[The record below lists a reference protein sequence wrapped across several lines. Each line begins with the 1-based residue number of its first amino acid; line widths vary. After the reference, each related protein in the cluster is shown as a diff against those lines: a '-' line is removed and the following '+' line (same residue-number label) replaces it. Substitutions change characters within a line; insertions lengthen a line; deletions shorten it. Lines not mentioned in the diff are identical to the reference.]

1 MARFFIDRPIFAIAL
16 ALMIVFGGTIAAF
29 SLPVA
34 RYPQISKPQIV
45 METNYMG
52 ASATT
57 VEQAVA
63 QVVEQNVNGVENMRE
78 MNSAS
83 TNTGNYILTVTFN
96 LEKNPD
102 MGAVEVQ
109 NRVDQAKSSLPT
121 EVNAAGITVSKQSA
135 ENVMF
140 FAIHSPNQT
149 YDGLFIQTYAASNVV
164 DPLKRV
170 KGVSTVNEYGPE
182 YAMRVELKPD
192 VMSKLGVTAEDVA
205 AAIKAQNIQA
215 AVGAIGTQPTE
226 EYQEFTYSASAEG
239 RLHTPEEF
247 GEIVVRSEGE
257 KLLLLK
263 DIANICPGMRR
274 DSAVS
279 ELDGASAVGYSI
291 SLTSDANAIESVAE
305 IHKVIEDVQKRFPP
319 DMELV
324 VMHDSTVFI
333 KESLEKVAHTFFE
346 ALVLVFLVVYVFLG
360 DVRSTMVPMLAVP
373 VSLVGTFGAFV
384 LLGFSINTI
393 SMFAMILA
401 IGLVVDDAI
410 VVVEAVEHHI
420 QDSGLSPKEATYKA
434 MEEVSGPVV
443 AIACVL
449 AAVFVPV
456 SFMGG
461 STGLLYKQ
469 FALTISVSMMISAL
483 VALSLTPALCAM
495 LLRPQ
500 VSVTES
506 GEGKGVVQRLIHRFN
521 LWYDNLLERYTG
533 RVGYC
538 LRHAGLVMVCL
549 LVIVILS
556 GVFFRITPTGYV
568 PEEDQ
573 GMVMISYN
581 LAEGASTPRGTRAM
595 RELGQKLM
603 ELPGVKHL
611 IAVNGYDILAGA
623 PKASAGLM
631 GVFLHDF
638 SDRDVSSFELIR
650 KIWGIGSEMPEVNVL
665 AFNEAALPGLS
676 STGSISLFVQNLG
689 SNDVQEM
696 SRVAREFVSK
706 ARQRPELGTVYTT
719 FNTDTPAYR
728 FEVDRKKAASLK
740 VPVSSIFATLQT
752 FLGGS
757 EVNDFNDFGRTWKVV
772 MQAQP
777 RFRDDVRNMHFF
789 YVRSETGAM
798 IPLDTLVTSE
808 YNMTVPVVTRF
819 DGASSFKV
827 GGSPAAGYS
836 SGQAM
841 EALEQIGAE
850 VLPSNYV
857 IAWAEQSR
865 DEREA
870 GSDSYKLYL
879 VSLVF
884 VFLVL
889 CALYESWSIPLA
901 VLLSVPP
908 AVLGCLASQ
917 YFRGQQND
925 VYMQIAMIMLIGLAA
940 KNAILI
946 VEYAKLNMEKGKDA
960 VTAAIEAARLRLRPI
975 LMTSFAFIL
984 GCVPLA
990 ISTGA
995 GAGARVSMG
1004 NAVVGGMTFTTFVGV
1019 FLIPVLFVVVER
1031 TMSRLR

>member
-1 MARFFIDRPIFAIAL
+1 M
-16 ALMIVFGGTIAAF
+16 
-29 SLPVA
+29 
-34 RYPQISKPQIV
+34 
-45 METNYMG
+45 
-52 ASATT
+52 
-57 VEQAVA
+57 
-63 QVVEQNVNGVENMRE
+63 
-78 MNSAS
+78 
-83 TNTGNYILTVTFN
+83 
-96 LEKNPD
+96 
-102 MGAVEVQ
+102 
-109 NRVDQAKSSLPT
+109 
-121 EVNAAGITVSKQSA
+121 
-135 ENVMF
+135 
-140 FAIHSPNQT
+140 
-149 YDGLFIQTYAASNVV
+149 
-164 DPLKRV
+164 
-170 KGVSTVNEYGPE
+170 
-182 YAMRVELKPD
+182 
-192 VMSKLGVTAEDVA
+192 
-205 AAIKAQNIQA
+205 
-215 AVGAIGTQPTE
+215 
-226 EYQEFTYSASAEG
+226 
-239 RLHTPEEF
+239 
-247 GEIVVRSEGE
+247 
-257 KLLLLK
+257 
-263 DIANICPGMRR
+263 
-274 DSAVS
+274 
-279 ELDGASAVGYSI
+279 
-291 SLTSDANAIESVAE
+291 
-305 IHKVIEDVQKRFPP
+305 
-319 DMELV
+319 
-324 VMHDSTVFI
+324 
-333 KESLEKVAHTFFE
+333 
-346 ALVLVFLVVYVFLG
+346 
-360 DVRSTMVPMLAVP
+360 
-373 VSLVGTFGAFV
+373 
-384 LLGFSINTI
+384 
-393 SMFAMILA
+393 
-401 IGLVVDDAI
+401 
-410 VVVEAVEHHI
+410 
-420 QDSGLSPKEATYKA
+420 
-434 MEEVSGPVV
+434 
-443 AIACVL
+443 
-449 AAVFVPV
+449 
-456 SFMGG
+456 
-461 STGLLYKQ
+461 
-469 FALTISVSMMISAL
+469 
-483 VALSLTPALCAM
+483 
-495 LLRPQ
+495 
-500 VSVTES
+500 
-506 GEGKGVVQRLIHRFN
+506 QRLIHRFN